1 MDCSTPGFPV
11 LQHLPEFAQ
20 IHVHWVLMLYNHLTL
35 FSFYHQSFPASASF
49 PMSHIRWPKYWS
61 FRFSISPP
69 REYSGLI
76 SFRIDWL
83 DLLAIQGTLKSL
95 LQHYNS
101 KASILRPPAFFMFQ
115 LLHLYTTTGKTIAL
129 TSWNF
134 VGKMMTLPCNTLSRF
149 VIASLLRS
157 KCQHTC
163 HLDHYT
169 TTDDT
174 WVARG
179 SELPSTRNLRSD
191 PARTWPAGIWC
202 SVVRTHTLQWA
213 RGTFAVR

>member
-1 MDCSTPGFPV
+1 MPDIFVWRSVTSLPLSNNARCATLCKFSSVQFSSVTQSCSTLCDPMDCSTPGFPV

-95 LQHYNS
+95 LQHHSS
-101 KASILRPPAFFMFQ
+101 KASILQHSAFFMVQ
-115 LLHLYTTTGKTIAL
+115 LSHPHITAGKKIYL
-129 TSWNF
+129 WLDRS
-134 VGKMMTLPCNTLSRF
+134 LS
-149 VIASLLRS
+149 A
-157 KCQHTC
+157 
-163 HLDHYT
+163 
-169 TTDDT
+169 
-174 WVARG
+174 
-179 SELPSTRNLRSD
+179 E
-191 PARTWPAGIWC
+191 
-202 SVVRTHTLQWA
+202 
-213 RGTFAVR
+213 